1 MMLEAEDYRSRTR
14 RDEIEARLLAAADK
28 LLGEGESYTEISV
41 ERLASEADL
50 SRSTFYVYF
59 DDKGDLLRSWLAQI
73 LAQVRDAANPWWA
86 MGPQSTRA
94 DLREALSAIITTYRP
109 HARDDGGDLRRGRL
123 RRPRS
128 RRGRRDDARAT
139 SPPSVSIS
147 SAARPAGSSARA
159 CALARPRSG

>member
-59 DDKGDLLRSWLAQI
+59 EDKGDLLRSWLAQI
-73 LAQVRDAANPWWA
+73 LAQVRDAGQSVVGD
-86 MGPQSTRA
+86 GPA
-94 DLREALSAIITTYRP
+94 E
-109 HARDDGGDLRRGRL
+109 HAR
-123 RRPRS
+123 RP
-128 RRGRRDDARAT
+128 
-139 SPPSVSIS
+139 P
-147 SAARPAGSSARA
+147 
-159 CALARPRSG
+159 